1 MNEVVGY
8 FGNGMVFLLCV
19 GWFFVVWKKKWK
31 KKLNVNLEIIKII
44 ENFLKIIEIDI
55 EGSY

>member
-1 MNEVVGY
+1 MCRMIFCGLKEE
-8 FGNGMVFLLCV
+8 M
-19 GWFFVVWKKKWK
+19 KK